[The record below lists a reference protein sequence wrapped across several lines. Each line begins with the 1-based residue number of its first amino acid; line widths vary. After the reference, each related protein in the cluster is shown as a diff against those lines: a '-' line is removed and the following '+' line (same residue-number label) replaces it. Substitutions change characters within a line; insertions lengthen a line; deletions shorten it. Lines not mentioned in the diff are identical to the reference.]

1 MRQKAGNSGKTKRAA
16 GANGHRGAG
25 PWLDLA
31 LCNPLMKL
39 DPLGWPAGPGNPL
52 PPPGLPLIYVLVS
65 GRVAEV
71 LPKPLFNKLNDEAEF
86 YEAFFETIEKWAS
99 NFQDIVKDAYKYA
112 VRHGLSALDALHVAS
127 ALTVGADEF
136 VTGEKPTKPI
146 NSVSALKIHSIHSE

>member
-1 MRQKAGNSGKTKRAA
+1 MRKSPQWKWNRGLPPWSARLRQKAGNSGKTKRAA

-65 GRVAEV
+65 GRVAPSGLWDPSSRPPPV
-71 LPKPLFNKLNDEAEF
+71 YPAKLS
-86 YEAFFETIEKWAS
+86 AS
-99 NFQDIVKDAYKYA
+99 GAGGQAARA
-112 VRHGLSALDALHVAS
+112 VTVAVAVHAAGPWQAGLSVPRHGAAAAAL
-127 ALTVGADEF
+127 
-136 VTGEKPTKPI
+136 
-146 NSVSALKIHSIHSE
+146 